1 MLVVVTLIVD
11 LHDHVE
17 DYGVVV
23 IHHHM
28 EI

>member
-11 LHDHVE
+11 LHDRVE